1 MKKLFFLF
9 LGCASS
15 LWGATITWEP
25 PALIAS
31 DTDPSTEGSL
41 RYAYT
46 LSGKN
51 QILNGVAFSNTVYNG
66 GAIAVLGNSD
76 VYASVP
82 TGGMGRNATTFGAN
96 IGTRLSQAYT
106 NIICGAIY
114 GPSMSN
120 STMTVSLRN
129 LTPGRNYLVQLWVND
144 SRAGATTNRY
154 ETVTAGNTSGE
165 LHYNDTHAV
174 GGVGAYVIGHF
185 TADAATQSMLL
196 IGDSSA
202 QLNAIQVR
210 EKASLYPAKV
220 FGFSAGWD
228 ETLSITAAG
237 AWTLASDSAWA
248 TLPVASGS
256 GPTNLTLTIA
266 ANESGL
272 DRSATLTLSEGGGDS
287 MCTLTQKGSALP
299 SNPVTSGLLAN
310 WDAMQLASLTFSAE
324 KLSDWNDVSGNNIH
338 CDQTNSAAYP
348 VWRRESNLDGRPVVD
363 FPLGTYLH
371 FSQLSTIRTVFWIW
385 RGGGYLLGDST
396 VYDFHRGGVMMYP
409 FETPLAGYNVNTY
422 NGIMC
427 TNGTPINSLVT
438 RLNGEYQLISLTTLG
453 NVSANQ
459 LALDRGMYPARAGG
473 PQIGEILIYDRV
485 LSLTEKVQ
493 VERYLADKWGT
504 KSAPQ
509 VSPTAIDAVTSS
521 SGGTRSF
528 DLYEPDAWT
537 LTTDAP
543 SWISLSAESGTGN
556 STITVTLAPVTQE
569 TMRFGTIT
577 VTSASG
583 SAVIPVSQ
591 RTVFSTL
598 PIQDSLLRWYDAA
611 DSTSLMLDEAGRVSQ
626 WNDKSPNAL
635 HATQSSALFRPVRRT
650 DIDLLKPVLD
660 FPLSSAFMSFSRA
673 TTIRSVLWVVKGGT
687 SLLGDSGSYHFHRG
701 AESYTATPWNATYTH
716 LSIRAGKTYLDGTLV
731 DGTATAMSGK
741 YQVVTLLATNVVEA
755 NQLANDRNIA
765 PTRVGNQQLA
775 EIVMYEREL
784 TNEERLTVEAY
795 LREKWF
801 APVKFAWS
809 GAGDATWD
817 TTGNNWTGLT
827 GADTAWDALN
837 GTTNTAIFSGAETIL
852 SVAGTVTAAGLS
864 STATTNTFN
873 DGGSGSLSLSE
884 IAATST
890 RLSVNVP
897 INPPHGAL
905 AKNQSGTLDLNAVN
919 AFSNIAVHAGVVNV
933 NAAPAAPWNMAIG
946 GGSLAFGVPVTAKA
960 LTGAGTLYVNE
971 NGVVTLDQSGDNTLF
986 YGRFEGNGRIIK
998 KDPYQFTLSSTTPYT
1013 AAVNLTL
1020 ELQAGTVTVV
1030 RAMTPPVT
1038 SGLQYQLD
1046 ASVAAKRTVDGSGY
1060 VTAWTHTLAG
1070 TPSFTGASGSY
1081 PIWVPTAFGGRG
1093 AVKFGFDLAGAAKS
1107 TRLAT
1112 GTSSQN
1118 QTVILLNRPIGA
1130 QNGFA
1135 GIWGRSGSD
1144 TGIRSTNTASAVTW
1158 MRENFCGAGSYYLNS
1173 NTATAGNVTFTADL
1187 PQILVCVSS
1196 SRQDWATALGNYWN
1210 SGTYPTRYYK
1220 GEIAEVLVY
1229 NRALT
1234 ASEVAQ
1240 LNNYLVS
1247 KWALTNFTVM
1257 ATTQSFPQGDLVLT
1271 GGALDL
1277 GATLQKM
1284 KSCSGHGTVQN
1295 GVLWIDSNTNTVDGV
1310 LNWNT
1315 TLRTAATF
1323 EMQLPQARVVLPAN
1337 SDLNNITFVLTGNE
1351 FDYRPNR
1358 SYMAISS
1365 SGPLSGTP
1373 TFVFPPSSRWK
1384 VTKSA
1389 DETTYTV
1396 MRLELGSWLLF
1407 R

>member
-1 MKKLFFLF
+1 MKKLFFSF
-9 LGCASS
+9 LCCASS
-15 LWGATITWEP
+15 LWGATIAWEP
-25 PALIAS
+25 PAVIAS
-31 DTDPSTEGSL
+31 DTDPSTAGSL

-51 QILNGVAFSNTVYNG
+51 QTLNGVAFSNTVYSG

-82 TGGMGRNATTFGAN
+82 TGGMGRNATTFGVN
-96 IGTRLSQAYT
+96 IGTRLSQPYT

-114 GPSMSN
+114 GPTMSN

-144 SRAGATTNRY
+144 SRTGATTNRY

-165 LHYNDTHAV
+165 LHFNDTHAI
-174 GGVGAYVIGHF
+174 GGVGAYVIGRF
-185 TADAATQSMLL
+185 TADASTQSMVLVA
-196 IGDSSA
+196 DSSA

-210 EKASLYPAKV
+210 EIASLYPAKV
-220 FGFSAGWD
+220 FGYSAGWD

-266 ANESGL
+266 TNDSGL
-272 DRSATLTLSEGGGDS
+272 DRSAILTLSEGSFDS
-287 MCTLTQKGSALP
+287 TCTLTQKSLAPP

-324 KLSDWNDVSGNNIH
+324 RLSDWNDVSGNNIH

-396 VYDFHRGGVMMYP
+396 LYDFHRGGVMMYP

-427 TNGTPINSLVT
+427 TNGIPIISTVT
-438 RLNGEYQLISLTTLG
+438 RLNGEYQLLSLTTLG

-459 LALDRGMYPARAGG
+459 LALDRGMYPGRAGG

-485 LSLTEKVQ
+485 LSLAEKVQ

-521 SGGTRSF
+521 SGGTRFF
-528 DLYEPDAWT
+528 DIYEPDAWT
-537 LTTDAP
+537 LTTDSP
-543 SWISLSAESGTGN
+543 SWITLTPESKTGN
-556 STITVTLAPVTQE
+556 STINVTLAPITQE

-577 VTSASG
+577 LTSASG
-583 SAVIPVSQ
+583 IAVIPVSQ
-591 RTVFSTL
+591 RTVFSAL

-635 HATQSSALFRPVRRT
+635 HATQPSALFRPVRRT

-716 LSIRAGKTYLDGTLV
+716 LSIRAGKTYLDSTLV
-731 DGTATAMSGK
+731 DGTVTAMNGK
-741 YQVVTLLATNVVEA
+741 YQVVSMLATNVVEA
-755 NQLANDRNIA
+755 NQLASDRNLA

-809 GAGDATWD
+809 GAGEATWD

-827 GADTAWDALN
+827 GADTAWDAVN
-837 GTTNTAIFSGAETIL
+837 GTTNTATFSGTETIL
-852 SVAGTVTAAGLS
+852 SVAGAVTAAGLS

-873 DGGSGSLSLSE
+873 DGGSGSLSLGE
-884 IAATST
+884 ITATSA

-897 INPPHGAL
+897 INPAHGAL

-919 AFSNIAVHAGVVNV
+919 AFSNIAVHAGIVNV
-933 NAAPAAPWNMAIG
+933 NAAPSVPWNMAIG
-946 GGSLAFGVPVTAKA
+946 GGSLAFGVPATAKA
-960 LTGAGTLYVNE
+960 LTGAGNLYVNE

-998 KDPYQFTLSSTTPYT
+998 KDPYQFTLSSTTPST
-1013 AAVNLTL
+1013 AAASLTL

-1030 RAMTPPVT
+1030 RATTPPVT

-1046 ASVAAKRTVDGSGY
+1046 ASVIAKLTVDGSGY
-1060 VTAWTHTLAG
+1060 VTAWTNTLGG
-1070 TPSFTGASGSY
+1070 TPSFAGASGSY

-1130 QNGFA
+1130 QNAFA
-1135 GIWGRSGSD
+1135 GIWGKSGAD
-1144 TGIRSTNTASAVTW
+1144 VGIRTTSYTSTIWLTN
-1158 MRENFCGAGSYYLNS
+1158 NFINAGSYYLNS
-1173 NTATAGNVTFTADL
+1173 NAATAGNVTFTADI
-1187 PQILVCVSS
+1187 PQILVGVASARS
-1196 SRQDWATALGNYWN
+1196 DGTTALGNYWN
-1210 SGTYPTRYYK
+1210 SATYTTRYYK

-1229 NRALT
+1229 NRALS
-1234 ASEVAQ
+1234 AAEVAQ
-1240 LNNYLVS
+1240 LNSYLVS
-1247 KWALTNFTVM
+1247 KWALTNFTVL
-1257 ATTQSFPQGDLVLT
+1257 ATTQSFPQGNLVLT

-1277 GATLQKM
+1277 GTTLQKM
-1284 KSCSGHGTVQN
+1284 KSCSGHGAVQN
-1295 GVLWIDSNTNTVDGV
+1295 GVLWIESNTNTVDGT

-1315 TLRTAATF
+1315 TLRASATF
-1323 EMQLPQARVVLPAN
+1323 EMQLPQSRVLLPAN

-1358 SYMAISS
+1358 RYIAISS

-1373 TFVFPPSSRWK
+1373 TFVFPQSSRWK
-1384 VTKSA
+1384 VTKSV